1 MKKKF
6 KVSGVI
12 LTEEEGMT
20 GERGVGEGGVYV
32 LAYKP
37 VWIHSSQQKSC
48 AEQHMQAQKKSV

>member
-12 LTEEEGMT
+12 LTEEGGMK
-20 GERGVGEGGVYV
+20 GERGAGEGGVYV

-37 VWIHSSQQKSC
+37 VWIHSSQ
-48 AEQHMQAQKKSV
+48 